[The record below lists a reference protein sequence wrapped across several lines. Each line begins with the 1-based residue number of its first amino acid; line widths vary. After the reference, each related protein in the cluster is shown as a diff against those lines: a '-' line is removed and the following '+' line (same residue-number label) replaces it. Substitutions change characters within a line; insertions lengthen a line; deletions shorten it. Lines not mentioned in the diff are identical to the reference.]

1 MLEEKLIMLLIDQ
14 ARKDYRDEI
23 TRLLNAWIQDSAIK
37 HLTFKAIMVMQS
49 LILQKP
55 SRNSKVKD
63 HSEAFQRRIVL

>member
-23 TRLLNAWIQDSAIK
+23 TRLLNAWIQDSAIQ
-37 HLTFKAIMVMQS
+37 HLTFNAIRVMPS

>member
-23 TRLLNAWIQDSAIK
+23 TRLLNAWTQDSAIK
-37 HLTFKAIMVMQS
+37 HLTFKAIMVMPS

>member
-37 HLTFKAIMVMQS
+37 HLTFKTIMVMPS